1 MNADAVGP
9 FHASGG
15 GRRMQDSSDSMEAA
29 EPEENGRSDTADA
42 LAADSPPSP
51 SGSDSAAAS
60 TVLVEVRPGVAV
72 AFGEVSAE
80 LIAEL
85 KLDPLDMGLVSV
97 DDRTRLSA
105 AALASIGNAA
115 TVGGNLANAFAG
127 VEGIYRLGDTTRA
140 FLSAGGALA
149 AKDGAKLGAVFA
161 NGRIVHQARLIPVTG
176 VSAAEFAAATGPAL
190 AMVALQA
197 MLGEV
202 TGLVRTNIALTSEVL
217 TSLRNEQWAELTSL
231 VDTVDRA
238 VSRARELES
247 VTTTEWEK
255 VAAKEDALRK
265 QRETYRLNVG
275 EHVRQLGRLDTPSR
289 REYLETNA
297 RAIVFDAHA
306 LLSSLKAWTGYQTL
320 HAARARAAGREE
332 ADEARLVEIIERET
346 SEEINSALAH
356 TTSLVD
362 SLTRELRIIAELP
375 GRTTV
380 PLIGK
385 RKDAKKARLTS
396 TQLLEAIQP
405 LADAL
410 HPPAPPLE
418 IPEVVCAPT
427 SLDLER
433 YLRILRWRIEDG
445 ETLRALGLDAPARI
459 GAILDGAKEKVAPA
473 MDKAAARNLVAVTD
487 RRIITAKA
495 NAFLGQGEIGQDIPI
510 DRVRYVRAPAA
521 RDGNGRSVI
530 DLITSEDNLR
540 WLFDSD
546 IDSTHVSAL
555 AAVLAESMNIPDE
568 ERAQLQRPKLALL
581 ETGTEGESVG
591 TEFGEPSASNATAAD
606 AE

>member
-1 MNADAVGP
+1 
-9 FHASGG
+9 
-15 GRRMQDSSDSMEAA
+15 MQDSSDSMEAA
-29 EPEENGRSDTADA
+29 EPEENGRRDSADA
-42 LAADSPPSP
+42 PAADSPASR
-51 SGSDSAAAS
+51 SGGDSTAAS
-60 TVLVEVRPGVAV
+60 TALVEVRPGVAV
-72 AFGEVSAE
+72 AFGEIPAE
-80 LIAEL
+80 LAAEL
-85 KLDPLDMGLVSV
+85 KLDPLDFGLVSV
-97 DDRTRLSA
+97 DDRARLAA

-115 TVGGNLANAFAG
+115 TVGGNLAKAFAG
-127 VEGIYRLGDTTRA
+127 VEGIYRLSETTRA

-149 AKDGAKLGAVFA
+149 AKDGANLGAVIA

-176 VSAAEFAAATGPAL
+176 VSAAEFAAAAGPAL

-202 TGLVRTNIALTSEVL
+202 TGLVRTNVALTSEVL
-217 TSLRNEQWAELTSL
+217 TTMRHGQWAELTAL

-275 EHVRQLGRLDTPSR
+275 EHVRQLGRLDTHGR

-320 HAARARAAGREE
+320 HAARARAAGRED

-346 SEEINSALAH
+346 GEELNSALAQ

-362 SLTRELRIIAELP
+362 SLTRELHIIAELP
-375 GRTTV
+375 GPASV

-385 RKDAKKARLTS
+385 WKDAKKARLTS
-396 TQLLEAIQP
+396 AQLLEAIQP

-410 HPPAPPLE
+410 RPPTPPLGT
-418 IPEVVCAPT
+418 PGVVCAPK

-433 YLRILRWRIEDG
+433 YLRILRWRVEDG
-445 ETLRALGLDAPARI
+445 ETLRVLGLDAPARI

-495 NAFLGQGEIGQDIPI
+495 NAFLGQGEIGQVIPI

-530 DLITSEDNLR
+530 DLITAEDNIR
-540 WLFDSD
+540 WVFDSD
-546 IDSTHVSAL
+546 IDSTHVAAL
-555 AAVLAESMNIPDE
+555 AAVLAESMNIPDD
-568 ERAQLQRPKLALL
+568 ERTQLQRPQLASLKA
-581 ETGTEGESVG
+581 GTKGESG
-591 TEFGEPSASNATAAD
+591 DTESGEPSGSDATAAD
-606 AE
+606 AG